1 MKTILE
7 SDAYKALE
15 KRIASFAWRTVMMM
29 FAGILDMI
37 VQDISIFNMP
47 NNYTIIVGL
56 VLGEISKQIANHY
69 RKLGLNN

>member
-37 VQDISIFNMP
+37 IQDLDVFNMP
-47 NNYTIIVGL
+47 NNYTIIIGL
-56 VLGEISKQIANHY
+56 ILGEISKQISNYY
-69 RKLGLNN
+69 RNK